1 MGKCLSKSPKVQS
14 QTPGQ
19 HPGQGAGSNNNAAEG
34 TATANAAQNQGANPM
49 VPDVC
54 AQRDPALDLYVLSVL
69 HLCACTIHFS
79 LLMRLTEDFLVLPS
93 LFGPPDFQS
102 AKQSSLKTFQ

>member
-14 QTPGQ
+14 QTRGQ

-34 TATANAAQNQGANPM
+34 TATANAALNQGANPM
-49 VPDVC
+49 LPDVC

-69 HLCACTIHFS
+69 HLCACTIHFYAFDAS
-79 LLMRLTEDFLVLPS
+79 DRRFSCSTIIVW
-93 LFGPPDFQS
+93 
-102 AKQSSLKTFQ
+102 AT